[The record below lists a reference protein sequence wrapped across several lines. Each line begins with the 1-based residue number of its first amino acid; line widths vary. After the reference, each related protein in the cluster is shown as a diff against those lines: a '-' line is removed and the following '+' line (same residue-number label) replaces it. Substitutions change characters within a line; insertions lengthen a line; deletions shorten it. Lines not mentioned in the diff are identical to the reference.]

1 MNRWS
6 DINLPTYLIMAKVK
20 AGGYKHIN
28 IGQLPRYT
36 RSFRVYLNSD
46 ITEYMEPINIWS
58 YNSSAIEKQ
67 KDEEEKIFQ
76 K

>member
-1 MNRWS
+1 
-6 DINLPTYLIMAKVK
+6 MAKLK
-20 AGGYKHIN
+20 AGVHKHID

-58 YNSSAIEKQ
+58 HNLGVIKKQ
-67 KDEEEKIFQ
+67 KEEEEKIFQ